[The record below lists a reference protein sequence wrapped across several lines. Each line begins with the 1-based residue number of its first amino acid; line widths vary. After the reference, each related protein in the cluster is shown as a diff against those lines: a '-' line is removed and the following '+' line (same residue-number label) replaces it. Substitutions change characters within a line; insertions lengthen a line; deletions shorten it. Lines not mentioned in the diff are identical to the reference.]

1 MMTPAP
7 AAPLPVLPFLPIR
20 PLPSGGPID
29 APTSAPLPLYAG
41 GFGEILAGRQQVV
54 APAVAPTIAA
64 ETSVE
69 PAIAPVTGE
78 TALPIDMPLPDMPLP
93 ESVALVS
100 LPAATPVRALPTPV
114 QDETP
119 VADTETPLT
128 PLPPSPTE
136 TIVSANPPAPLVQA
150 EKPPVSRDLPTKTP
164 PPPKTPDVSRV
175 LPPVAQAVSTTAQP
189 MAKRETPI
197 ARRIQLF
204 DIAPTAEGEA
214 APTKPGVE
222 AKSLWT
228 ALIAQSQGQPE
239 QQAARAQDTPPTV
252 TFGPSSPSFEALTTT
267 RPSMPASDITQIA
280 DRVLDVA
287 RGNAW
292 IDQLAADISAA
303 QKSDGELNFR
313 LIPARLGQL
322 DVQIATR
329 DTGMELSFSAQ
340 NDEAASIVAA
350 AQPRLVEELRNQGV
364 RVAGSEVGT
373 APGQSGQHQSGHQ
386 HSQRQQSAPFFDQQ
400 AQRPAGNRKQAAS
413 SQGRFA

>member
-20 PLPSGGPID
+20 PLPFHGPID

-54 APAVAPTIAA
+54 APAVAPTIAV

-69 PAIAPVTGE
+69 PAIAPVTDE
-78 TALPIDMPLPDMPLP
+78 TALPADAPLLDMQLP

-100 LPAATPVRALPTPV
+100 LPAPRPARALPTSV
-114 QDETP
+114 QEETL
-119 VADTETPLT
+119 VADAETLLA
-128 PLPPSPTE
+128 PLPPSPIE
-136 TIVSANPPAPLVQA
+136 TLLSANPTAPVVQA
-150 EKPPVSRDLPTKTP
+150 DKPPVSRDLPTQTP
-164 PPPKTPDVSRV
+164 PPPKPPDVSRV
-175 LPPVAQAVSTTAQP
+175 LPTVTPAISIAAQP
-189 MAKRETPI
+189 IVKREPPI
-197 ARRIQLF
+197 ARRIELP

-214 APTKPGVE
+214 SPAKPSVE
-222 AKSLWT
+222 LKSLWT
-228 ALIAQSQGQPE
+228 ALMAQSQGQPE
-239 QQAARAQDTPPTV
+239 QQVGRTQEASQALTFSPTA
-252 TFGPSSPSFEALTTT
+252 PSLEALTTT
-267 RPSMPASDITQIA
+267 RLGMLVSDITQIA

-329 DTGMELSFSAQ
+329 DAGMDLSFSAQ

-350 AQPRLVEELRNQGV
+350 AQPRLVEELRNHGV
-364 RVAGSEVGT
+364 RVASSEVGT
-373 APGQSGQHQSGHQ
+373 APGQSGQNQGSGQ
-386 HSQRQQSAPFFDQQ
+386 HSPRQHPTPFFDQQ
-400 AQRPAGNRKQAAS
+400 AQRPSGHRKQAVSA
-413 SQGRFA
+413 QGRFA